1 MIFFPHVNVVM
12 SQSGKTSGK
21 TFQEEFKELD
31 PALQKRIR
39 GLFKVSS
46 IWAGLI
52 LLGAASFVASKPF
65 LDRRREERERQA
77 KQVLLLLLMY
87 LSFKCLLMYLG

>member
-1 MIFFPHVNVVM
+1 MIFFFFSHVNVVM
-12 SQSGKTSGK
+12 SQSGKT
-21 TFQEEFKELD
+21 FQEELKELD

-46 IWAGLI
+46 IWVGLI

-65 LDRRREERERQA
+65 LDRRREERERRA
-77 KQVLLLLLMY
+77 KQVY
-87 LSFKCLLMYLG
+87 IIIINVFVI

>member
-1 MIFFPHVNVVM
+1 MWFNLVDDFFSHVNVVM
-12 SQSGKTSGK
+12 SQSGKT
-21 TFQEEFKELD
+21 FQEELKELD

-46 IWAGLI
+46 IWVGLI

-65 LDRRREERERQA
+65 LDRRREERERRA
-77 KQVLLLLLMY
+77 KQVY
-87 LSFKCLLMYLG
+87 IIIINVFVI

>member
-1 MIFFPHVNVVM
+1 MFFPHVNVNVVM
-12 SQSGKTSGK
+12 SQSGKT
-21 TFQEEFKELD
+21 FQEELKELD

-46 IWAGLI
+46 IWVGLI

-65 LDRRREERERQA
+65 LDRRREERERRA
-77 KQVLLLLLMY
+77 KQVY
-87 LSFKCLLMYLG
+87 IIIINVFVI

>member
-1 MIFFPHVNVVM
+1 MCFTLIDFFPHVNVVM
-12 SQSGKTSGK
+12 SQSGKT
-21 TFQEEFKELD
+21 FQEELKELD

-46 IWAGLI
+46 IWVGLI

-65 LDRRREERERQA
+65 LDRRREERERRA
-77 KQVLLLLLMY
+77 KQVY
-87 LSFKCLLMYLG
+87 IIIINVFVI

>member
-1 MIFFPHVNVVM
+1 MIFFPHVNAVM

-21 TFQEEFKELD
+21 TFQEELKELD

-39 GLFKVSS
+39 GLFKVSG
-46 IWAGLI
+46 IWVGLI

-65 LDRRREERERQA
+65 LDRRREERERRA
-77 KQVLLLLLMY
+77 KQV
-87 LSFKCLLMYLG
+87 SIIIINVFVI